1 MRYFRYGYS
10 PFGYDRALKN
20 REFYSKEISKLREK
34 FNKVEAQVNIKEYGS
49 ALYDIRLIFEE
60 IIRLIVCHYNYDGCN
75 ANMIENL
82 NECKGLFDN
91 DTFSKLHAVRRI
103 CKKNIYKF
111 ENAVQLDDNIIHFT
125 IEQEKILLDK
135 AEEILWSFENTEQTE
150 QTDEITINIR
160 SHTIDLTR
168 Q

>member
-1 MRYFRYGYS
+1 
-10 PFGYDRALKN
+10 
-20 REFYSKEISKLREK
+20 
-34 FNKVEAQVNIKEYGS
+34 
-49 ALYDIRLIFEE
+49 
-60 IIRLIVCHYNYDGCN
+60 
-75 ANMIENL
+75 MIENL